1 MKKRGLIYT
10 DFNEIDDEE
19 RLVLILPKTLNDLTE
34 NNITLKEGLKLVLY
48 TDDSDTYGIPDE
60 IIVEG
65 IAEYDAPN
73 ERWTARIDW
82 DEIKRVSHLSSE
94 EIRRFIFL

>member
-19 RLVLILPKTLNDLTE
+19 RLILTLSKTLNDLTE
-34 NNITLKEGLKLVLY
+34 NNITLKEGLKLILY

-60 IIVEG
+60 LIVEG
-65 IAEYDAPN
+65 VVEYDAVN